1 MNDTILLGQ
10 PLEHFEAQLSTV
22 LKSLREGDLLSLGAS
37 SLAYTSLVEACFLTG
52 EPMTADGRGR
62 ILRAL
67 LRWGIER
74 LRPEGEPSWGK
85 ALWRHYNILYH
96 FYLEGTRASTLAEAM
111 AVAEQ
116 TLYQLRAQAISALA
130 GVVHNELAA
139 PENRLS
145 RQQVVHADRYARL
158 SPEEQQLLRLT
169 AVFPSAVPARLLHAL
184 AALHHVADALLQP
197 ADLQRGVGQGA
208 LGQVP
213 DKLLRMLFA
222 LPFIFPS
229 GWKDVRRLGKF
240 GERGEL

>member
-37 SLAYTSLVEACFLTG
+37 PLAYTSLVEEGFLTG

-111 AVAEQ
+111 AVAERFLPCRKRGGRGAAHVA
-116 TLYQLRAQAISALA
+116 TRWPRLRDCAVWL
-130 GVVHNELAA
+130 
-139 PENRLS
+139 PT
-145 RQQVVHADRYARL
+145 
-158 SPEEQQLLRLT
+158 LLR
-169 AVFPSAVPARLLHAL
+169 RLR
-184 AALHHVADALLQP
+184 
-197 ADLQRGVGQGA
+197 RGLCVLGPCVLGPCVLEA
-208 LGQVP
+208 LG
-213 DKLLRMLFA
+213 
-222 LPFIFPS
+222 
-229 GWKDVRRLGKF
+229 G
-240 GERGEL
+240 